1 MTDTN
6 PAAVE
11 LLATELP
18 DTHWQAPRLHRA
30 ADTLRALS
38 AQLEAASQLAKQ
50 AQQDAENWARLA
62 ACSYDAAETARAEG
76 RADGLREAA
85 KRLHDLGYDDVLG
98 TIILALITADTPAAK
113 YAGPGESPHV
123 YSPDIMAQG
132 DCRICGHT
140 AQAHEKADTPA
151 SADDD
156 IPDTPE
162 QRALIAAHNEE
173 MRRKYPN
180 MVEIAEP
187 AKVTVQ
193 DSFSGLVSA
202 ARAEAEKAMRKFPQ
216 PNYVLLK
223 VAEEAGEV
231 VKACVHFAEGRET
244 RENVEGEMRQTI
256 AMLYRLWVEGDE
268 VNGVR
273 AIAGGRDE

>member
-1 MTDTN
+1 MTDTT

-11 LLATELP
+11 QFSAMLDAWECCKNHGGVGCHP
-18 DTHWQAPRLHRA
+18 PSCGECPRDIA
-30 ADTLRALS
+30 AAIRALS
-38 AQLEAASQLAKQ
+38 AQLTAANQL
-50 AQQDAENWARLA
+50 
-62 ACSYDAAETARAEG
+62 AETARAEG
-76 RADGLREAA
+76 KAVGLREAMDVA
-85 KRLHDLGYDDVLG
+85 RKGFPVLGSRGTLIDYQLVLDHAEQAYKNHYQSVGELAQRGGLCWAELYAVLHDKPFAKMDQNDAIVVCRAVEARYLE
-98 TIILALITADTPAAK
+98 ALIPADTPA
-113 YAGPGESPHV
+113 
-123 YSPDIMAQG
+123 
-132 DCRICGHT
+132 
-140 AQAHEKADTPA
+140 
-151 SADDD
+151 
-156 IPDTPE
+156 
-162 QRALIAAHNEE
+162 
-173 MRRKYPN
+173 
-180 MVEIAEP
+180 P
-187 AKVTVQ
+187 AKVTGQ
-193 DSFSGLVSA
+193 DSFSDLVSA